1 MDPDD
6 LTDEQVEQILQSKI
20 VQKYVAYRSLTD
32 GVNALKS
39 DDGVMYDTFV
49 DGVNRRVGRL
59 KRDTVEQ
66 VIQAIIAE
74 VEENTEFVEQV
85 EADGDELV
93 AEVTTANNDAD
104 NGNQH

>member
-1 MDPDD
+1 MKAED
-6 LTDEQVEQILQSKI
+6 LNDEQVEQILNSKI

-32 GVNALKS
+32 GVEALKE

-66 VIQAIIAE
+66 VIDAIIAE
-74 VEENTEFVEQV
+74 VEENTDFVESV
-85 EADGDELV
+85 EGDGNDVV
-93 AEVTTANNDAD
+93 AEVVTGNEGD
-104 NGNQH
+104 N

>member
-1 MDPDD
+1 MRPEN
-6 LTDEQVEQILQSKI
+6 LTDEQVEQILNSKI

-32 GVNALKS
+32 GVEALKE

-66 VIQAIIAE
+66 VIDAIIAE
-74 VEENTEFVEQV
+74 VEENTDFVEQV
-85 EADGDELV
+85 ESDGDELV
-93 AEVTTANNDAD
+93 AEVAANEGDA
-104 NGNQH
+104 

>member
-1 MDPDD
+1 MKADD
-6 LTDEQVEQILQSKI
+6 LTDEQVEQILNSKI

-32 GVNALKS
+32 GIEALKS

-85 EADGDELV
+85 EADGDALV
-93 AEVTTANNDAD
+93 AEVATTNDD
-104 NGNQH
+104 GEN